1 MDIKKFEDLEE
12 KKGDG
17 KEHSDYSDSSDE
29 DNVVITTG
37 EETRNTQKNISLL
50 PDIDILN
57 DSVDSKSSKVGDVS
71 KSDSMIPLVGD
82 SILAQN
88 VTLDIWDI

>member
-12 KKGDG
+12 KKGDS
-17 KEHSDYSDSSDE
+17 KEYSDYSDSSDE

-37 EETRNTQKNISLL
+37 EETRNTQKNISLR
-50 PDIDILN
+50 PDIDILE

-88 VTLDIWDI
+88 VTLDI

>member
-1 MDIKKFEDLEE
+1 MDIKKFEDMAEQ
-12 KKGDG
+12 KGDG
-17 KEHSDYSDSSDE
+17 NDKSNYSDSSDE

-37 EETRNTQKNISLL
+37 EEKRNTQKNISLR
-50 PDIDILN
+50 PDIDNL
-57 DSVDSKSSKVGDVS
+57 DESVDSKSSNVGDIS

-88 VTLDIWDI
+88 VTLDT